1 MQRSVENK
9 VMASGRAAFHNLG
22 CKVNSYETEVMEQ
35 LMSDAGYEIV
45 DFSEKADVYVINTC
59 TVTNIA
65 DAKSRQMI
73 HRARKQNP
81 EAIIV
86 AAGCYVQIAPE
97 GASKGDGADI
107 LIGNNHKNELVK
119 RIEEFRKGRER
130 QLVVTDIAAEES
142 FESMRL
148 SKTREHTRAFVKIQD
163 GCDNFCSYCLIP
175 YARGRVRSRKS
186 GEVLDE
192 IRSLAANGTKEV
204 VLTGIHVS
212 SFGKDTGET
221 LIGLMREID
230 AVSGIERLRLSS
242 LEPRIITEEFVTG
255 LAGLRTFCPHF
266 HLSLQSG
273 CDKVLSDMNRHYTTA
288 EYMEKCELIR
298 RYFEHPAMTTDVIV
312 GFPGET
318 GEEFETTYGFVRDVG
333 FYELHVFKF
342 SPRRGTKAERLP
354 GQLTNA
360 EKSSR
365 SSRLIELGDAMSQ
378 EFAGYYEGREVEVL
392 AEESCELDGERFMRG
407 FTREYVR
414 AYLPDNVPA
423 NSVYRGK
430 VVKTVLNEIY
440 VV

>member
-1 MQRSVENK
+1 
-9 VMASGRAAFHNLG
+9 
-22 CKVNSYETEVMEQ
+22 
-35 LMSDAGYEIV
+35 
-45 DFSEKADVYVINTC
+45 
-59 TVTNIA
+59 
-65 DAKSRQMI
+65 
-73 HRARKQNP
+73 
-81 EAIIV
+81 
-86 AAGCYVQIAPE
+86 
-97 GASKGDGADI
+97 
-107 LIGNNHKNELVK
+107 
-119 RIEEFRKGRER
+119 
-130 QLVVTDIAAEES
+130 
-142 FESMRL
+142 MRL

-186 GEVLDE
+186 GEVLGE

-378 EFAGYYEGREVEVL
+378 EFAGYYEGREVL
-392 AEESCELDGERFMRG
+392 
-407 FTREYVR
+407 
-414 AYLPDNVPA
+414 N
-423 NSVYRGK
+423 GK
-430 VVKTVLNEIY
+430 MGWKNILE
-440 VV
+440 